1 MREVSFALL
10 QIETL
15 MQDRIA
21 IIGSGPTGLYTLKG
35 LIGAARPLS
44 ITIFEAEAEPGKGT
58 PYHPDINDPAMLSNI
73 PSIEFPALTETL
85 VDWLSRQ
92 EDGELQRLS
101 VLREAIDAREFYPR
115 VVLGEYMRTQ
125 FLQLVALGERNGH
138 RIDVLDRHRVIDIA
152 LQETDIRLSVSGR
165 DGQRFEAV
173 FDHVAMATGHNWPDN
188 TEIRPGYFISPW
200 PATAL
205 KSIPDGSV
213 GILGTSLSGIDALMS
228 VATARGT
235 FRLDTAGDLQYQPA
249 AGSEAFHA
257 TMMSRKG
264 LLPEADFYCPLP
276 YETPKV
282 CTEEAIDALIA
293 TGRHNLLDEVFELF
307 RAEILIADPAYA
319 AKIGLS
325 ELTVETF
332 ADAYYAERLASDPF
346 VWAARNLAETE
357 ANRDRQY
364 TVPWRYAILIT
375 HEIVARAIPHLD
387 ETDLK
392 RFHRYFKNIFV
403 DDYATVPL
411 MSIRRLLALKRA
423 GKLTILALGQDYE
436 ISSDGLARGA
446 TVTAHGESHVFDAFI
461 DATGQAT
468 LSATDLPFPTL
479 VAQGGVQKSATP
491 VAQGFVTDVDI
502 VPMIRT
508 GGIDI
513 DEQYRPRTTAPLCN
527 NLYCAAISFL
537 LHKHPFVQGITSAWE
552 IGETVSEAILESISP
567 RHESPLQLSA

>member
-1 MREVSFALL
+1 
-10 QIETL
+10 

-35 LIGAARPLS
+35 LIGSPRPLS

-92 EDGELQRLS
+92 EDAELQRLS

-125 FLQLVALGERNGH
+125 FLQLVAIGERNGH

-152 LQETDIRLSVSGR
+152 LQETDIRLSVTGR

-173 FDHVAMATGHNWPDN
+173 FDHVVMATGHNWPDN
-188 TEIRPGYFISPW
+188 TETRPGYFISPW
-200 PATAL
+200 PAAAL

-249 AGSEAFHA
+249 TGSEAFHA

-276 YETPKV
+276 YETPKM

-307 RAEILIADPAYA
+307 RAEILIADPSYA
-319 AKIGLS
+319 ARIGLS

-332 ADAYYAERLASDPF
+332 AEAYYRERLASDPF

-387 ETDLK
+387 ETDLT
-392 RFHRYFKNIFV
+392 RFHRHFKNIFV

-491 VAQGFVTDVDI
+491 VAQGFITDANV

-513 DEQYRPRTTAPLCN
+513 DELYRPKTTAPLCN
-527 NLYCAAISFL
+527 TLYCAAISFL

-552 IGETVSEAILESISP
+552 IGETVSGAILDAVSP
-567 RHESPLQLSA
+567 KTEGALQLSA